1 MAVTGA
7 DSRVSRTSLTCLLR
21 KDEYV
26 ISPTIV
32 LVLEEV
38 ATKVPRLEPSALPV
52 SQTKIPVGRNRLS
65 LLLAAALLL
74 AQSVSAVPVQPN
86 ANLTDAQ
93 QASRFL
99 AQATFGPT
107 PESINALLLTGNDFN
122 LWIDTEVAK
131 TPTYSAPLV
140 TAALATG
147 GITGIGNAEN
157 RRARNQAMIS
167 GNDQLR
173 QRVAYAL
180 TQIFVISDNNSAISG
195 AAQGSSAYYD
205 LLVRDS
211 FSTFRQLMVDITY
224 SPMMGR
230 YLNQYRN
237 RKANPTKNTR
247 ADENYAREVQQ
258 LFAIGLYQL
267 TPDGNYITDGS
278 GRPLESYT
286 NDQITEFA
294 KVFTGLTD
302 EDHNPNS
309 IGTGTG
315 RTDFPSATAN
325 YLEPMEMWQLQ
336 HDVTAKSLHHY
347 VGARKPDLPAGQTGD
362 QDISDA
368 IDNLVEHPNTAPFIC
383 RQLIQRLVTSNP
395 SSGYVGRVSAKFV
408 NNGLGQR
415 GDMVAVIKAI
425 LLDPEARS
433 VTFITDPEHGKLRE
447 PFIRLTHLLR
457 AFHYQVPGT
466 VLPYD
471 LGGANENT
479 LGQFPLA
486 APSVFNFYSPNF
498 QPQGLIDDAGLVAPE
513 FQILNA
519 VFGIATPNL
528 FYSITNT
535 SVGSFTL
542 DLSAQTALTDNNAL
556 LDNVDTLLTGGTL
569 SSTSRATIL
578 TALNGVTAG
587 MVPGGSTLAL
597 TRARLAIYLV
607 ATSPDFAIQK

>member
-1 MAVTGA
+1 M
-7 DSRVSRTSLTCLLR
+7 SCFRHLF
-21 KDEYV
+21 
-26 ISPTIV
+26 
-32 LVLEEV
+32 
-38 ATKVPRLEPSALPV
+38 
-52 SQTKIPVGRNRLS
+52 
-65 LLLAAALLL
+65 LLAAGLSL
-74 AQSVSAVPVQPN
+74 AGTVAAVPVQPN
-86 ANLTDAQ
+86 DVLTNDQ
-93 QASRFL
+93 LASRFL

-107 PESINALLLTGNDFN
+107 PEAIAALRTAGYDYNA
-122 LWIDTEVAK
+122 WIDAEVAK
-131 TPTYSAPLV
+131 TPSYSAPLV

-147 GITGIGNAEN
+147 GITAIQNAQN
-157 RRARNQAMIS
+157 RRARNQVMIA

-180 TQIFVISDNNSAISG
+180 SQIFVISDNNSAIAN
-195 AAQGSSAYYD
+195 AAEGSCAYYD

-211 FSTFRQLMVDITY
+211 FTNFRQLMVDITY

-237 RKANPTKNTR
+237 RKANPAKNTR
-247 ADENYAREVQQ
+247 ADENYAREVEQ
-258 LFAIGLYQL
+258 LFSIGLYQL
-267 TPDGNYITDGS
+267 TSDGNYVTDSS
-278 GRPLESYT
+278 GQPVETYT
-286 NDQITEFA
+286 NDQVTEFA

-302 EDHNPNS
+302 EDHNPNPT
-309 IGTGTG
+309 GTGTG

-325 YLEPMEMWQLQ
+325 YTEPMKMWQLQ

-347 VGARKPDLPAGQTGD
+347 TGARKPDLPAGQTGD

-395 SSGYVGRVSAKFV
+395 SDGYVGRVSAAFLD
-408 NNGLGQR
+408 NGQGQR

-425 LLDPEARS
+425 LLDQEARS
-433 VTFITDPEHGKLRE
+433 VAFITDPEHGKLRE
-447 PFIRLTHLLR
+447 PYLRLTHLLR
-457 AFHYQVPGT
+457 AFHYQVAGT

-471 LGGANENT
+471 LGSATENT

-486 APSVFNFYSPNF
+486 APSVFNFYLPDY
-498 QPQGLIDDAGLVAPE
+498 QPQGPIGDAGLFAPE
-513 FQILNA
+513 FQIQNA

-528 FYSITNT
+528 YYSLTNT
-535 SVGSFTL
+535 SVGLFAL
-542 DLSAQTALTDNNAL
+542 DLSAQAALPDTTAL
-556 LDNVDTLLTGGTL
+556 LDNVDLLLTAGTL

-578 TALNGVTAG
+578 TALNGVTAA

-607 ATSPDFAIQK
+607 ASSPDFAIQK